1 MKKKEFYR
9 TIGREIKCYDT
20 YGTDKGENNTLKQLT
35 LRYEGQSSEQ
45 DQIPQQFQQK
55 TISAIVIKK

>member
-35 LRYEGQSSEQ
+35 LRYEG
-45 DQIPQQFQQK
+45 
-55 TISAIVIKK
+55 